1 MTGGKIEESASSAPI
16 ALACATCAPAYLPR
30 SRHKRASTLLWSE
43 RDIGFVVDHVWRKR
57 SRPEPRPS
65 RWGVSG
71 TRMVLEGVAIPRV
84 P

>member
-1 MTGGKIEESASSAPI
+1 MRRSCSHAP
-16 ALACATCAPAYLPR
+16 ATCPPAYRPR

-57 SRPEPRPS
+57 SRPKTLIV
-65 RWGVSG
+65 GVSG

-84 P
+84 L